1 MSLAAATLRG
11 IDTPIHRPMTPSS
24 VLFYRPARAACLGLA
39 LAAGA
44 LLAACDSKRSPA
56 ADFPDDA
63 QIVSALRADFT
74 EDPNNARARTLIAQL
89 GGEKGALDY
98 GIRRVISRQGAF
110 EAHYDVTLRMGQAG
124 GASLS
129 QLYAQM
135 IPAEE
140 AARLPQP
147 VTLPEQEKWL
157 RQQAEALQKTAPQ
170 EAAAL
175 VGTLD
180 ALGPCYRDAKAGDS
194 VTLMTGLAA
203 LLSPTRDGWY
213 AERLQSPRVELRCLP
228 A

>member
-1 MSLAAATLRG
+1 MS
-11 IDTPIHRPMTPSS
+11 P
-24 VLFYRPARAACLGLA
+24 VLA
-39 LAAGA
+39 LGA
-44 LLAACDSKRSPA
+44 VLAACDAGRSSA
-56 ADFPDDA
+56 VDFPDDA

-74 EDPNNARARTLIAQL
+74 EDPNNARARTLITQL
-89 GGEKGALDY
+89 GGEKGTLDY
-98 GIRRVISRQGAF
+98 AIRRVVSRQGAF

-124 GASLS
+124 DASLS

-140 AARLPQP
+140 AAKLPQP
-147 VTLPEQEKWL
+147 VTLAEQEKWL
-157 RQQAEALQKTAPQ
+157 RQQAEALQKSSPQ
-170 EAAAL
+170 EGAAL
-175 VGTLD
+175 AATLD
-180 ALGPCYRDAKAGDS
+180 ALGPCYREAKAGDS